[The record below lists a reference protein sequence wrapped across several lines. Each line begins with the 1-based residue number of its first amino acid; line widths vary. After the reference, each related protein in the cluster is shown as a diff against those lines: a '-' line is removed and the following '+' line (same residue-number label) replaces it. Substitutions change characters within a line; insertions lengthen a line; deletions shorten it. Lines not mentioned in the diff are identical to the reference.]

1 MNQSKHKKQRH
12 SDSHGNDHSQGHP
25 SYIKRAHR
33 DWRTYVAVILM
44 LSGMVVHVMT
54 MDLSEQPAD
63 TPSLPAPV
71 EAGE

>member
-1 MNQSKHKKQRH
+1 MNQSKHKQHRH
-12 SDSHGNDHSQGHP
+12 SGSQGNDHSHNHP
-25 SYIKRAHR
+25 SYLKRAHR

-44 LSGMVVHVMT
+44 LAGMVVYVMT

-63 TPSLPAPV
+63 TPPLPAPI